1 MYLVICYD
9 VKNQTVDTIDKFDT
23 FEKAKKHIETDVCN
37 VYQQEKI
44 LQFSKKFQKIK
55 SGLGKSERS
64 ETGGKNG
71 RTSRLDYHGD

>member
-37 VYQQEKI
+37 VYQQEKFCYLISEKDFEMEIREDSAI
-44 LQFSKKFQKIK
+44 LKEILEEKVWTWEIR
-55 SGLGKSERS
+55 EI
-64 ETGGKNG
+64 
-71 RTSRLDYHGD
+71 